1 MTDNPCRIN
10 GIGGYAPSRVIDNAY
25 LATLVDTNDEWIV
38 SRTGIKERRMAAP
51 GEFCSDLAL
60 AAAQEA
66 LANSGIDR
74 ERISHVVLA
83 TCTGDCVFPSTATIV
98 ARKLGLKD
106 VPAFDISAA
115 CAGFLYGLEIARGF
129 VANSADSCVLLLAA
143 EVLTSRCNWQD
154 RSTCVLFGDGG
165 GACLVTGAGF
175 PHGRGLNAEL
185 TDVISKA
192 DGAHTDLLY
201 IRGGGSSLPY
211 KAGDVIGDEYFIHM
225 DGREVYKH
233 AVRNMTAIS
242 REVLERNGLASGDID
257 LVIPHQANQRIIE
270 AVAGRLEMPEERVFM
285 NVHAYGNTSAASIP
299 LALYEAQS
307 EGRLQ
312 PGMNVLI
319 TTFGAGLVW
328 SAALLKIV

>member
-1 MTDNPCRIN
+1 MADNLCRIN
-10 GIGGYAPSRVIDNAY
+10 GIGAYTPSRVIDNAY

-60 AAAQEA
+60 AAAKEA
-66 LANSGIDR
+66 LTGSGVAK
-74 ERISHVVLA
+74 ERISHVILA
-83 TCTGDCVFPSTATIV
+83 TCTGDCVFPSTASIV
-98 ARKLGLKD
+98 ASKLGLKD

-115 CAGFLYGLEIARGF
+115 CAGFLYGLEISRGL
-129 VANSADSCVLLLAA
+129 VAQAPEGCVLLLAA

-165 GACLVTGAGF
+165 GACLVTGSEFSKGS
-175 PHGRGLNAEL
+175 GLNAVL
-185 TDVISKA
+185 IDVITKA
-192 DGAHTDLLY
+192 DGAYTDLLY
-201 IRGGGSSLPY
+201 IRAGGSSQPY

-233 AVRNMTAIS
+233 AVRSMTAAS
-242 REVLERNGLASGDID
+242 REILARNGLSGADID

-270 AVAGRLEMPEERVFM
+270 AVAGRLDVDEGRVFM

-299 LALYEAQS
+299 LALYEAEN
-307 EGRLQ
+307 EGRLKS
-312 PGMNVLI
+312 GMHVLI

>member
-1 MTDNPCRIN
+1 MADNLCRIN
-10 GIGGYAPSRVIDNAY
+10 GIGAYAPSRVIDNAY

-60 AAAQEA
+60 AAAKEA
-66 LANSGIDR
+66 LARSGIDK
-74 ERISHVVLA
+74 ECISHVVLA

-98 ARKLGLKD
+98 AHKLGLKD

-129 VANSADSCVLLLAA
+129 VTASPGACVLLLAA
-143 EVLTSRCNWQD
+143 EVLTARCNWQD

-165 GACLVTGAGF
+165 GACLVTGADF
-175 PHGRGLNAEL
+175 PRGRGLNAEL

-192 DGAHTDLLY
+192 DGAYTDLLY

-242 REVLERNGLASGDID
+242 REILERNGLSSQDID

-270 AVAGRLEMPEERVFM
+270 AVTGRLEVPAERVFM

-299 LALYEAQS
+299 LALYEAQNA
-307 EGRLQ
+307 GRLQ

-319 TTFGAGLVW
+319 TTFGAGLAW
-328 SAALLKIV
+328 SAALLRID